1 MKSGNNGKYINKIIQ
16 VKRKNERN
24 ENKDSGN
31 QTFFKFKYVFDA
43 NII

>member
-1 MKSGNNGKYINKIIQ
+1 MKGGNNGKYINKIIQ

-31 QTFFKFKYVFDA
+31 QTYIYVFDA